1 MAGPNPNLTEEELR
15 QAAAEAG
22 ISPQELRLALAE
34 RHGGVPAVSASRSLM
49 GPPQRGMAATHV
61 ESRIGLPPRDA
72 LSAVRTSIERQ
83 TGKRGHAQGES
94 EFDIVDEDQGL
105 TYRMRVADDGGG
117 GALVRVDIDPSSGK
131 GTQALA
137 TTGVLGICATL
148 VALGWLF
155 AASTLW
161 LGGLGIGA
169 LGGLLIGRSNLKLRS
184 ATHHAHAIAAQAL
197 MEAEDRVTIAPR
209 GALPAAD

>member
-1 MAGPNPNLTEEELR
+1 MAGTNLTEEELR

-34 RHGGVPAVSASRSLM
+34 RHGGVPAAAPQRSMM
-49 GPPQRGMAATHV
+49 GPPTRGVSVTHV

-72 LSAVRTSIERQ
+72 LGAVRMSIERQ

-105 TYRMRVADDGGG
+105 TYRMRASDDGNG

-137 TTGVLGICATL
+137 TTGVVGITATL

-161 LGGLGIGA
+161 FGGLAVGA
-169 LGGLLIGRSNLKLRS
+169 LGVLLIGRSNVKLRG
-184 ATHHAHAIAAQAL
+184 ATRHAHAIAAQAL
-197 MEAEDRVTIAPR
+197 MEAEDRVSLDPR
-209 GALPAAD
+209 GALPPAGY

>member
-1 MAGPNPNLTEEELR
+1 MAGPNLTEDELR

-22 ISPQELRLALAE
+22 ISPQELRVALAE
-34 RHGGVPAVSASRSLM
+34 RHGGAAAVHAPRSLM
-49 GPPQRGMAATHV
+49 GPPQRGMPVTHV
-61 ESRIGLPPRDA
+61 ESRIGMAPREA
-72 LSAVRTSIERQ
+72 LAAVRTSIERQ
-83 TGKRGHAQGES
+83 TGKRGHHQGES

-161 LGGLGIGA
+161 LGGIGIGV

-184 ATHHAHAIAAQAL
+184 AGRHAHAIAAQAL

-209 GALPAAD
+209 GALPAADWP